1 MKIIKD
7 IGRLIHPKTNVE
19 EMVCLVMRYLGL
31 KVAETE
37 IMSKL
42 KKHPAP
48 SSLLAVYDILAEYG
62 VSSVAMKC
70 NGFDKLQALKRSFI
84 AQIKSADS
92 EQEIF
97 AFVYKIEDNKVDW
110 YNSQKQRREQISLN
124 DFLKLFT
131 GYILVFEPSDYVED
145 INFKRSCTTEIMQ
158 RAIEGILIL
167 FLPLYLIATI
177 IVHSITVQTIWE
189 EYIYAGLLLIGC
201 IIGGLLLAHEYN
213 EYNPLVSHFCGQS
226 AKLNCSAVLFSQGS
240 RLWSIPWSVTGSAYF
255 LGMLM
260 SLLISGFNIS
270 IFTTIAFFHLLVLPY
285 VVYSIYYQKTTVKQ
299 WCPLCLAT
307 QVIIV
312 LLFLT
317 ALIDGTY
324 SRIGTITLQSVLFIV
339 GCLFLSSAMVYYLW
353 LFSQK
358 KRSSEYYE
366 KNFINFKYA
375 PSAFQSLLE
384 QQQKINI
391 PTDGYG
397 ITLGN
402 KEGKIHIIKVCNPYC
417 SHCADAQ
424 VVLQRLMTENSDIKL
439 QIIFIFNPESE
450 EYKLTPIDRFLS
462 LYHEGFDMEP
472 ILTEWYT
479 DKKKNIEDFILK
491 HPVKVQSTN
500 WNNDNAKSMFNF
512 CEEMKITRTPTV
524 FINGFRLPDTYSVK
538 DLKYFY

>member
-1 MKIIKD
+1 
-7 IGRLIHPKTNVE
+7 
-19 EMVCLVMRYLGL
+19 MVCLVMRYLGL
-31 KVAETE
+31 KVAETA

-42 KKHPAP
+42 KKHPDS

-62 VSSVAMKC
+62 VSSAAMKC
-70 NGFDKLQALKRSFI
+70 DDYNKLQVLKRSFI
-84 AQIKSADS
+84 AQIKSASS

-97 AFVYKIEDNKVDW
+97 VFVYKIEDNKIDW
-110 YNSQKQRREQISLN
+110 YNSQKQRREQISL
-124 DFLKLFT
+124 DGFSKLFT
-131 GYILVFEPSDYVED
+131 GYILVFEPSDKVEK
-145 INFKRSCTTEIMQ
+145 INFKRSHTTEIMQ
-158 RAIEGILIL
+158 HAIEGILIF
-167 FLPLYLIATI
+167 FLPLYLMGTI

-189 EYIYAGLLLIGC
+189 EYIYAVLLLIGC
-201 IIGGLLLAHEYN
+201 VIGGLLLVHEYN
-213 EYNPLVSHFCGQS
+213 AYNPIISHFCGQS
-226 AKLNCSAVLFSQGS
+226 VKLNCSAVLFSQGS
-240 RLWSIPWSVTGSAYF
+240 RLWGIPWSVTGSAYF

-260 SLLISGFNIS
+260 SLLISDFS
-270 IFTTIAFFHLLVLPY
+270 TSVFTTIAFFHLWVLPY
-285 VVYSIYYQKTTVKQ
+285 VIYSIYYQKTKVKQ

-317 ALIDGTY
+317 ALIGGAY
-324 SRIGTITLQSVLFIV
+324 SRIGTITLQSLLFII
-339 GCLFLSSAMVYYLW
+339 GCLFLSSAMVYFLW

-358 KRSSEYYE
+358 ERSSNYYE
-366 KNFINFKYA
+366 RNFINFKYT
-375 PSAFQSLLE
+375 PSGFHSLLE

-424 VVLQRLMTENSDIKL
+424 VVLQRLMSENSDIKL

-450 EYKLTPIDRFLS
+450 VYRLTPIDRFLS
-462 LYHEGFDMEP
+462 LYHEGGDMEP

-479 DKKKNIEDFILK
+479 APTKNVEDFILK

-500 WNNDNAKSMFNF
+500 WNKDNAKAMFHF
-512 CEEMKITRTPTV
+512 CEEMKITGTPTL
-524 FINGFRLPDTYSVK
+524 FINGFRLPDTYSVM

>member
-7 IGRLIHPKTNVE
+7 IDRLIHPKTNVE
-19 EMVCLVMRYLGL
+19 EMVCLVMRHLGL
-31 KVAETE
+31 NVSE
-37 IMSKL
+37 IEVMAKL
-42 KKHPAP
+42 KKHSD
-48 SSLLAVYDILAEYG
+48 SSSFLAVYDILAEYG
-62 VSSVAMKC
+62 VSSTAMKC
-70 NGFDKLQALKRSFI
+70 NDFNKLQVLKRSFI
-84 AQIKSADS
+84 AQIKSASS

-110 YNSQKQRREQISLN
+110 YNSQKQRREQISLD
-124 DFLKLFT
+124 DFSKLFT
-131 GYILVFEPSDYVED
+131 GYILVFEPSDYVEE
-145 INFKRSCTTEIMQ
+145 INFKRSRTTEIMQ
-158 RAIEGILIL
+158 HTIEGILIF
-167 FLPLYLIATI
+167 FLPLYLMATI
-177 IVHSITVQTIWE
+177 IVHLIIAQTIWE
-189 EYIYAGLLLIGC
+189 EYIYAVLLLIGC
-201 IIGGLLLAHEYN
+201 LIGGLLLAHEYN
-213 EYNPLVSHFCGQS
+213 AYNPIISHFCGQS
-226 AKLNCSAVLFSQGS
+226 AKLNCSAVLFSRGAK
-240 RLWSIPWSVTGSAYF
+240 LWGIPWSVTGSAYF

-260 SLLISGFNIS
+260 SLLISDFS
-270 IFTTIAFFHLLVLPY
+270 TSVFTTIAFFHLLVFPY
-285 VVYSIYYQKTTVKQ
+285 VVYSIYYQKTKVNQ

-307 QVIIV
+307 QAIIV

-317 ALIDGTY
+317 ALIGGAY
-324 SRIGTITLQSVLFIV
+324 SRIGTITLQSLLFIV
-339 GCLFLSSAMVYYLW
+339 GCLFLSSAMVYFLW

-358 KRSSEYYE
+358 KRSSNYYE
-366 KNFINFKYA
+366 KAFISFKYT
-375 PSAFQSLLE
+375 PSVFHSLLE

-391 PTDGYG
+391 SVDGYG

-424 VVLQRLMTENSDIKL
+424 VVLQRLMSENSDIKL

-479 DKKKNIEDFILK
+479 DKKKNSEDFILK
-491 HPVKVQSTN
+491 HPVKVQSTQ
-500 WNNDNAKSMFNF
+500 WNNDNAKAMFHF
-512 CEEMKITRTPTV
+512 CEEMKITGTPTI